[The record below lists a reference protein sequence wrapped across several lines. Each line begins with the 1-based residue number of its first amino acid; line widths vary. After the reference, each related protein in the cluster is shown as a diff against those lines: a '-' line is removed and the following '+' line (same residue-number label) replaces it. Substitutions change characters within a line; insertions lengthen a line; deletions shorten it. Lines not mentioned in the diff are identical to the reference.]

1 MMGIIHYMNLRAFNL
16 NLLPVFDAIYSERN
30 LTRAA
35 DKLGMSQPAMSNA
48 LSRLRASMNDPL
60 FTRTPS
66 GMVPT
71 HRARRMAD
79 QIRHSL
85 DLIQSTLQ
93 ETNEFNFASSER
105 TFSIAIEDYGEAV
118 ITPRF
123 MDWLTEVAP
132 RIRTKIWP
140 EHSRALRTKLSEGT
154 VDLAIDYFHL
164 VDEGFTSVHLMTDE
178 LVSMVREDHP
188 LIGDTLSLQQY
199 VTLPHVVLAQK
210 APMVDR
216 ELAKRGLSRN
226 RALEVPHFISM
237 PLIVKSTDFICTLPR
252 RMAILYTEHFRVKVL
267 ASPIDFKKIPIYL
280 VWHDSVGADP
290 GHQWLRESLRNFC
303 RRL

>member
-1 MMGIIHYMNLRAFNL
+1 MMEIIQHMNLRSFNL

-71 HRARRMAD
+71 PRARRMAD

-93 ETNEFNFASSER
+93 EPNEFDFASSER

-132 RIRTKIWP
+132 HIRTKIWP

-154 VDLAIDYFHL
+154 VDLAIDYFRL

-216 ELAKRGLSRN
+216 ELAKRGFSRN

-252 RMAILYTEHFRVKVL
+252 RMAMLYTEHFRVKVL
-267 ASPIDFKKIPIYL
+267 ESPIAFQKIPIYL
-280 VWHDSVGADP
+280 VWHDSAGADP